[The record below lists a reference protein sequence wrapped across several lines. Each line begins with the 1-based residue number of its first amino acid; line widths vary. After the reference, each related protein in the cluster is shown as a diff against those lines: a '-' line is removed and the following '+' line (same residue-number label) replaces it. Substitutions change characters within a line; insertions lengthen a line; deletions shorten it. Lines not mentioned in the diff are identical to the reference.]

1 MWRYLCLL
9 PLLAAAPALADTA
22 ALRCGAVEQVGE
34 AGSGLSQQVCRY
46 SGSSLPAA
54 YRAYL
59 QHERTASERMS
70 QADQFPASLPT
81 RNTRRQVSE
90 YVAYR
95 VEWPSRSRVRVV
107 LTDNGDLPAADRLE
121 LRRRG
126 KTVEITRTYE
136 AP

>member
-1 MWRYLCLL
+1 MRHYLCLL
-9 PLLAAAPALADTA
+9 PLLAATPALADTA
-22 ALRCGAVEQVGE
+22 LRCDAVEQVGE
-34 AGSGLSQQVCRY
+34 AGSGLSQQLCRY
-46 SGSSLPAA
+46 AGSSLQAA

-70 QADQFPASLPT
+70 QADQFPASLPA
-81 RNTRRQVSE
+81 RNAHHQVSAH
-90 YVAYR
+90 VAYR
-95 VEWPSRSRVRVV
+95 VEWPNRRQVRVV
-107 LTDNGDLPAADRLE
+107 LTDHGDLPANTVLE

>member
-1 MWRYLCLL
+1 MRRYLCWL

-22 ALRCGAVEQVGE
+22 LRCGTVEQVGA

-46 SGSSLPAA
+46 SGSSLQAA

-70 QADQFPASLPT
+70 QAEQFPASLPT
-81 RNTRRQVSE
+81 RNTHQQVSE
-90 YVAYR
+90 HLAYR
-95 VEWPSRSRVRVV
+95 VEWPSRRQVRVV
-107 LTDNGDLPAADRLE
+107 LSDKGDLPGTGLLE

>member
-22 ALRCGAVEQVGE
+22 LHCGAVEAIGD
-34 AGSGLSQQVCRY
+34 AGSGLARQVCRY
-46 SGSSLPAA
+46 PGTSLQAA

-59 QHERTASERMS
+59 QHGRTASERWS
-70 QADQFPASLPT
+70 QAGQFPASLPT
-81 RNTRRQVSE
+81 RNTHRQVSAH
-90 YVAYR
+90 VAYR
-95 VEWPSRSRVRVV
+95 VEWPSRRQVRVV
-107 LTDNGDLPAADRLE
+107 LSDTGDLPAADRLE